1 MQEPVPSAGPRAY
14 LDTLDTIQ
22 YLPGELCIETSG
34 YITSTQHRYWSYI
47 NIIHDNHTCILP
59 IPIYICII
67 VFYSIPVPVL
77 LRVSVFE
84 NMV

>member
-34 YITSTQHRYWSYI
+34 YITSTQH
-47 NIIHDNHTCILP
+47 NIATSEFLDLNK
-59 IPIYICII
+59 Y
-67 VFYSIPVPVL
+67 
-77 LRVSVFE
+77 
-84 NMV
+84 